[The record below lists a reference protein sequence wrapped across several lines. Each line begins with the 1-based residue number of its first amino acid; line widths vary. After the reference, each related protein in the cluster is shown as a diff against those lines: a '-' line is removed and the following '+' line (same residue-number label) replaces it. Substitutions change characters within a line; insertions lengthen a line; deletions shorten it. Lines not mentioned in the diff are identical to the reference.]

1 MGVRV
6 HLDTSVLRGYVS
18 DKNGER
24 SEAQRQIS
32 RLTNRSYETV
42 ISQIVLGEA
51 LATII
56 RDYKGDPTA
65 AYTKIKCLYE
75 KLMDMCRDLDHDI
88 PPITMK
94 ILEEANRLT
103 DIDGTDK
110 IIAAHALLDPDS
122 QRLVS
127 YDRRMIDSKEFR
139 KEEERLREAGKRK
152 YRLEIVD
159 GL

>member
-1 MGVRV
+1 MGTRV

-18 DKNGER
+18 DKNDER

-42 ISQIVLGEA
+42 IPQIALGEA

-65 AYTKIKCLYE
+65 AYKKIKCLYE
-75 KLMDMCRDLDHDI
+75 KLTDICRDLDHDI
-88 PPITMK
+88 PPITME

-122 QRLVS
+122 QRLIS
-127 YDRRMIDSKEFR
+127 YDRRMINSKEFR
-139 KEEERLREAGKRK
+139 KEEERLWEADKRK
-152 YRLEIVD
+152 QRLTIVD